1 MVIRPFA
8 PHRPR
13 SSPLL
18 RKCKSQAKQ
27 WFSKFHYLY
36 LFYKSN
42 QNHNLHKK
50 GPKTQSKNTQNA
62 SQHFQWKSN
71 DTSESRLHSELL
83 SELWPSVKI
92 WVDINVDVNSTTTS
106 HWVWFLKPQ
115 RWGSQT
121 QNVVQKPL
129 RGSQHEFL
137 HVLHHAL
144 LNSARWRAN
153 FTRGFGSE
161 HPFTVFLRILS
172 VFPGHF
178 HGES

>member
-36 LFYKSN
+36 LFHKSN

-62 SQHFQWKSN
+62 SQHFQWKSK

-83 SELWPSVKI
+83 SELG
-92 WVDINVDVNSTTTS
+92 STSRCRCQLNDHQSLGVVFKTAA
-106 HWVWFLKPQ
+106 VWFPDAKCCSKTP
-115 RWGSQT
+115 
-121 QNVVQKPL
+121 
-129 RGSQHEFL
+129 E
-137 HVLHHAL
+137 
-144 LNSARWRAN
+144 
-153 FTRGFGSE
+153 GF
-161 HPFTVFLRILS
+161 PARILARAS
-172 VFPGHF
+172 SRAFEQREMGR
-178 HGES
+178 